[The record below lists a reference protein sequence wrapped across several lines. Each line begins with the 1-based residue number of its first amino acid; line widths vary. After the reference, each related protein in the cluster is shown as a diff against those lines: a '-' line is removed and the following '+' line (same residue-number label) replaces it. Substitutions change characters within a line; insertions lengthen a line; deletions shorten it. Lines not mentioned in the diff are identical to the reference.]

1 MHRALKPGGMIGIS
15 DWTWRASDPPP
26 EAVPAGVEPP
36 FVTTDDYIAKIAA
49 AGFDIVE
56 GGPMPQKV
64 WDDYY
69 APVRRI
75 IAEVRA
81 ETPELAED
89 EMEAEIRA
97 FDAGGH
103 LWAYSAFIARKK

>member
-1 MHRALKPGGMIGIS
+1 
-15 DWTWRASDPPP
+15 
-26 EAVPAGVEPP
+26 
-36 FVTTDDYIAKIAA
+36 
-49 AGFDIVE
+49 
-56 GGPMPQKV
+56 MPQKV